1 MAAIVSSTSAFA
13 NVMSEQ
19 WKPSPSAIGCNAV
32 LVKFVP
38 SAETVASRHGSSS
51 HNEVCQSSVM
61 NVRLV
66 GLTFPISEEQA
77 VGLDE
82 PSIVGLVC
90 LIDSG
95 SRGLAERL
103 RERQNALSL
112 PR

>member
-1 MAAIVSSTSAFA
+1 
-13 NVMSEQ
+13 
-19 WKPSPSAIGCNAV
+19 
-32 LVKFVP
+32 
-38 SAETVASRHGSSS
+38 
-51 HNEVCQSSVM
+51 M

-90 LIDSG
+90 LINSG